1 MLAIIPARAGSKG
14 LKNKNK
20 LVLGSI
26 PLIAHSILAARQSK
40 FISRI
45 IVSTDSN
52 EIAEISKKYG
62 AEIPFLRSKKLA
74 SDNSMVM
81 DAYFEV
87 IENIDN
93 KENIKNFIALLPTS
107 PLRESQD
114 IDNAIK
120 LFFKKKADT
129 VISMTKSY
137 YPIEWNHYVN
147 DSKKVRAV
155 NKKFNAVTNRQNLKP
170 TYIPNGSIYVFK
182 YDTLKKT
189 RQYYTKKTYAYIMP
203 FEKSVD
209 IDDVFDFE
217 LAKKLLKK
225 DNNK

>member
-1 MLAIIPARAGSKG
+1 
-14 LKNKNK
+14 
-20 LVLGSI
+20 
-26 PLIAHSILAARQSK
+26 
-40 FISRI
+40 
-45 IVSTDSN
+45 
-52 EIAEISKKYG
+52 
-62 AEIPFLRSKKLA
+62 
-74 SDNSMVM
+74 
-81 DAYFEV
+81 
-87 IENIDN
+87 
-93 KENIKNFIALLPTS
+93 
-107 PLRESQD
+107 
-114 IDNAIK
+114 
-120 LFFKKKADT
+120 
-129 VISMTKSY
+129 MTKSY